1 MQAASWGRPWARQS
15 PRPPE
20 TRRRVAGRG
29 CQCRSHRP
37 VGGDAVHTVPFPATV
52 PRAAVCTAFPAT
64 ENTLARSVSLP
75 PGPRTNRASAPASCA
90 CGRGKASTPFSVL
103 TSRPPCTRWDRS
115 YQTPRQA
122 EVREPRPLTHE
133 APASRT
139 EPQVLTRRCEAS
151 LCPVFSP
158 PSLRPIVTF
167 GILTPSGGW
176 QREPEG
182 TRIPPSVSRS
192 HGGSA
197 LNRKQKLGARI
208 PASLCTT
215 RDFRGQVI

>member
-1 MQAASWGRPWARQS
+1 MQVAQTGRWRCCPHSAIS
-15 PRPPE
+15 
-20 TRRRVAGRG
+20 
-29 CQCRSHRP
+29 SHRP
-37 VGGDAVHTVPFPATV
+37 QGSGLHCISSN
-52 PRAAVCTAFPAT
+52 RKH
-64 ENTLARSVSLP
+64 ARKESSLP
-75 PGPRTNRASAPASCA
+75 PGPRTNRASARASCA

-122 EVREPRPLTHE
+122 EVRAPRPLTHE

-158 PSLRPIVTF
+158 PSPRPIVTF
-167 GILTPSGGW
+167 GISTPSGGW

-197 LNRKQKLGARI
+197 LNQKQKLGAPI